1 MKILVSKCL
10 LGIDCRYC
18 GDNCKNEKVLSLS
31 KQYDIIGVCAEQD
44 GGLSTPRQ
52 PAERVGNKV
61 IAKDGKDVTSE
72 YEKGAKIALGIAKKE
87 KIEFAVLKAKSPS
100 CGKGLIYDGT
110 FTGGKVAGNGVTAQL
125 LLDNNFKVYTEEE
138 I

>member
-31 KQYDIIGVCAEQD
+31 KQYDIIGICPEQD

-72 YEKGAKIALGIAKKE
+72 YEKGAKIALEIAKKE

-100 CGKGLIYDGT
+100 CGKGLIFEGT
-110 FTGGKVAGNGVTAQL
+110 FTGRKVAGNGVTAQL
-125 LLDNNFKVYTEEE
+125 LLDNNFKVFTEEE